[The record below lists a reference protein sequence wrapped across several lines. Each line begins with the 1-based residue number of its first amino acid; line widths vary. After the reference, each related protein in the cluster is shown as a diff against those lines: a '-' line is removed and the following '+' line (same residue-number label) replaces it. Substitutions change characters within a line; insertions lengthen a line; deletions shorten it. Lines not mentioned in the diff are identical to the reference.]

1 MSSSST
7 VTPMM
12 AQYLEIKARY
22 PDALLFYRMGDFYEL
37 FFDDAVAAAEALN
50 IALTKRG
57 KHEGEDIA
65 MCGVP
70 HHSSEQYL
78 LSLIQQGFRVAICE
92 QLESP
97 AEAKKRGYKAVVKRD
112 VVRLVTPGT
121 LAEDALL
128 DAKQNNYLCAI
139 SHHKGSYA
147 LAWCDASTGELE
159 VQTVPFVRLGHDL
172 ARIAPR
178 EFVVPEDM
186 IQELHSATEHLNT
199 SMTTVANDDIPSD
212 VDGYVQGYFNVQTL
226 EGLGALTPAEHIA
239 VARVLAYLETTFQ
252 SSAPQLSRP
261 RRHLE
266 QRRMFIDAATRRNLE
281 LTQTLEGQRKGS
293 LLSILD
299 QTVTAGGARLL
310 RYRLT
315 NPSLDLPSV
324 HARQAAITAF
334 FQNPH
339 GRDGL
344 RDTLRKCPD
353 LSRAVSRVTM
363 GQAGPRDLGNILKS
377 LVCAQDLRELH
388 QAVYG
393 TPDLAHAVQTAT
405 PLAQELARALE
416 DDLPILARDGRFIRE
431 GYDPELDRL
440 RSLQRDG
447 RGHMAQ
453 LQSQYSDLT
462 GITALKIKHNNV
474 LGYFIET
481 PATHAKTMM
490 SDELAQTFIHRQTTA
505 NQVRFTSAEL
515 TALQSDLVEAES
527 KALTLEAAHFL
538 ALTETVLER
547 LAALNDIAQ
556 ALATLDVDAS
566 LAHVAQ
572 RQNWCCPD
580 MDDSLA
586 LTIQGGRHPVVEQS
600 LLEREGAS
608 FVANHCDLSAQ
619 NLWLVTGPNMA
630 GKSTFLRQNA
640 VIVILAQMG
649 SYVPAQSARIGLVSS
664 LFSRVGAS
672 DNLARGQSTFM
683 VEMVETAAILNQSDE
698 RSFVI
703 LDEIGRGTS
712 TYDGLSIAWATF
724 EYLHEVNKCRALF
737 ATHYH
742 EMTDLAD
749 QLKKAK
755 NVTVAVS
762 EKDGDIRFRF
772 EIIDGA
778 SAHSYGVHVAQ
789 LAGLPRSAI
798 ERAQEILVRLES
810 SGAQGTRDFG
820 LFEYAATK
828 VPAVQA
834 PSLIETRLSDI
845 DPDTLSPREALDALY
860 KLKALLGSAGKPS
873 P

>member
-1 MSSSST
+1 
-7 VTPMM
+7 
-12 AQYLEIKARY
+12 
-22 PDALLFYRMGDFYEL
+22 
-37 FFDDAVAAAEALN
+37 
-50 IALTKRG
+50 
-57 KHEGEDIA
+57 
-65 MCGVP
+65 
-70 HHSSEQYL
+70 
-78 LSLIQQGFRVAICE
+78 
-92 QLESP
+92 
-97 AEAKKRGYKAVVKRD
+97 
-112 VVRLVTPGT
+112 
-121 LAEDALL
+121 
-128 DAKQNNYLCAI
+128 
-139 SHHKGSYA
+139 
-147 LAWCDASTGELE
+147 
-159 VQTVPFVRLGHDL
+159 
-172 ARIAPR
+172 
-178 EFVVPEDM
+178 
-186 IQELHSATEHLNT
+186 
-199 SMTTVANDDIPSD
+199 
-212 VDGYVQGYFNVQTL
+212 
-226 EGLGALTPAEHIA
+226 
-239 VARVLAYLETTFQ
+239 
-252 SSAPQLSRP
+252 
-261 RRHLE
+261 
-266 QRRMFIDAATRRNLE
+266 
-281 LTQTLEGQRKGS
+281 
-293 LLSILD
+293 
-299 QTVTAGGARLL
+299 
-310 RYRLT
+310 
-315 NPSLDLPSV
+315 
-324 HARQAAITAF
+324 
-334 FQNPH
+334 
-339 GRDGL
+339 
-344 RDTLRKCPD
+344 
-353 LSRAVSRVTM
+353 
-363 GQAGPRDLGNILKS
+363 
-377 LVCAQDLRELH
+377 
-388 QAVYG
+388 
-393 TPDLAHAVQTAT
+393 
-405 PLAQELARALE
+405 
-416 DDLPILARDGRFIRE
+416 
-431 GYDPELDRL
+431 
-440 RSLQRDG
+440 
-447 RGHMAQ
+447 
-453 LQSQYSDLT
+453 
-462 GITALKIKHNNV
+462 
-474 LGYFIET
+474 
-481 PATHAKTMM
+481 MM

-527 KALTLEAAHFL
+527 KALTLEAAHFS
-538 ALTETVLER
+538 ALTETVLEG

-572 RQNWCCPD
+572 RQSWCCPD
-580 MDDSLA
+580 VDDSLS

-649 SYVPAQSARIGLVSS
+649 SFVPAQSARIGLVSS

-810 SGAQGTRDFG
+810 SGAQSSRDFG

-828 VPAVQA
+828 VPAIQA

-845 DPDTLSPREALDALY
+845 DPDTLSPREALDTLY

>member
-1 MSSSST
+1 MSSSSS

-37 FFDDAVAAAEALN
+37 FFDDAVAASEALN

-57 KHEGEDIA
+57 KHQGEDIA

-128 DAKQNNYLCAI
+128 DAKQNNYLSAI
-139 SHHKGSYA
+139 AHHKGAYA

-178 EFVVPEDM
+178 EFIIPEDLS
-186 IQELHSATEHLNT
+186 QELASATEHLNT
-199 SMTTVANDDIPSD
+199 SITTVASADIPSD
-212 VDGYVQGYFNVQTL
+212 ASGYIQSYFSVQTL
-226 EGLGALTPAEHIA
+226 EGLGALSQAEIIA
-239 VARVLAYLETTFQ
+239 IARILAYLETTFQ
-252 SSAPQLSRP
+252 TSAPKLSRP
-261 RRHLE
+261 KRHLE
-266 QRRMFIDAATRRNLE
+266 QRRMFIDAATRQNLE
-281 LTQTLEGQRKGS
+281 LTQTLEGHRKGS

-299 QTVTAGGARLL
+299 HTVTAGGARLL
-310 RYRLT
+310 RYRLS
-315 NPSLDLPSV
+315 NPSLDLEQIQN
-324 HARQAAITAF
+324 RQAAITAF

-339 GRDGL
+339 GRETLRDGL
-344 RDTLRKCPD
+344 RKSPD
-353 LSRAVSRVTM
+353 ISRAVSRVTM

-377 LVCAQDLRELH
+377 LICARDLKSLH
-388 QAVYG
+388 QQVYG
-393 TPDLAHAVQTAT
+393 TAELEQSVVAAQ
-405 PLAQELARALE
+405 PLAQELERAL
-416 DDLPILARDGRFIRE
+416 DDELPLLARDGRFIRE

-447 RGHMAQ
+447 RGYMAQ
-453 LQSQYSDLT
+453 LQSKYVELT
-462 GITALKIKHNNV
+462 GISALKIKHNNV

-490 SDELAQTFIHRQTTA
+490 SDQFAETFIHRQTTA

-527 KALTLEAAHFL
+527 KSLALEGAHFT
-538 ALTETVLER
+538 ALTEAVLDV

-556 ALATLDVDAS
+556 SLATLDVDS
-566 LAHVAQ
+566 TLAHVAQ
-572 RQNWCCPD
+572 RHNWCCPVV
-580 MDDSLA
+580 DDSMS
-586 LTIQGGRHPVVEQS
+586 LTITSGRHPVVEQS
-600 LLEREGAS
+600 LLEREGTS
-608 FVANHCDLSAQ
+608 FVANDCDLSVQ

-640 VIVILAQMG
+640 VIVVLAQMG
-649 SYVPAQSARIGLVSS
+649 SYVPAQSAHIGLVSS

-724 EYLHEVNKCRALF
+724 EYLHEVNKCRGLF

-749 QLKKAK
+749 TLKKAK

-762 EKDGDIRFRF
+762 EHEGDIRFRF
-772 EIIDGA
+772 EIIEGA

-789 LAGLPRSAI
+789 LAGLPRSTI
-798 ERAQEILVRLES
+798 ERAQQILVQLES
-810 SGAQGTRDFG
+810 GSHHGSRDFG

-828 VPAVQA
+828 VPDVKT
-834 PSLIETRLSDI
+834 PSLVETRLADI
-845 DPDTLSPREALDALY
+845 DPDALSPREALDALY
-860 KLKALLGSAGKPS
+860 KLKALLGSSGKS
-873 P
+873 